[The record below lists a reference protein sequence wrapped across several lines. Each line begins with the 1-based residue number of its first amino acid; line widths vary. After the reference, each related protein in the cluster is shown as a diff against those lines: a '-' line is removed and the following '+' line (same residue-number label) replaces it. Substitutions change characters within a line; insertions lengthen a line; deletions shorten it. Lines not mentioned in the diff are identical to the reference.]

1 MDKSTLLLL
10 EKLAYELGTTTECL
24 WVSLLKQ
31 AHLCAKTSL
40 LFFIIVIIVGILLFK
55 LHKRLMKENK
65 DEYSV
70 FDLNGKFALPM
81 IIGAISW
88 AILFITSLTF
98 LGDIINGFINP
109 EYWALNKILNML

>member
-10 EKLAYELGTTTECL
+10 EKLASELETTTECL
-24 WVSLLKQ
+24 WVTLLKQ
-31 AHLCAKTSL
+31 AHVSATMSL

-70 FDLNGKFALPM
+70 FALPM
-81 IIGAISW
+81 IISAISW

-109 EYWALNKILNML
+109 EYWALNKILNIL